1 MLIIEVK
8 GGLGNQMQQYALYRK
23 LLRLGREAKLD
34 LSWFD
39 ARNQAQM
46 LAPRRCE
53 LLDFAGLP
61 YEECTQEER
70 AALYGSDSSAGKL
83 SRRLHLPGKQAGKR
97 FCESRMYHPE
107 ILQMTDGWLDGYF
120 ACTKYYEDI
129 LDELRTLFVFPQSA
143 DEEVNARNRET
154 MLEMEDEETFSCAIH
169 LRRGDYLDAA
179 NAELLGGICTEEYY
193 RGAVAFVEK
202 MVQETQGGRA
212 IRFYVF
218 SDDPEFAR
226 ACSFGSRGEQVAVCD
241 WNTGRDSMLDMQL
254 MTHCSGVIAANST
267 FSFWGGRLNARE
279 PRILIRPLRH
289 RNNQIPDPDEMRDYW
304 KGWTLIERNGKV
316 VV

>member
-8 GGLGNQMQQYALYRK
+8 GGLGNQMQQYALYRR
-23 LLRLGREAKLD
+23 LLSLHKEAKLD

-39 ARNQAQM
+39 PENQAGM

-53 LLDFAGLP
+53 LLDFVGLP
-61 YEECTQEER
+61 YEVCTQEEKQ
-70 AALYGSDSSAGKL
+70 AIYGSDSAAGKL
-83 SRRLHLPGKQAGKR
+83 SRRLHLPGRQAGKR
-97 FCESRMYHPE
+97 FSESRMYHPE
-107 ILQMTDGWLDGYF
+107 IFRMTDGWLDGYF

-129 LDELRTLFVFPQSA
+129 LGELRELFVFPQSA
-143 DEEVNARNRET
+143 DEEVNAHNRET
-154 MLEMEDEETFSCAIH
+154 MLEMEDAYTFSCAIH

-193 RGAVAFVEK
+193 RGAVAFLEEA
-202 MVQETQGGRA
+202 VQATRSGRF
-212 IRFYVF
+212 IHFYVF

-226 ACSFGSRGEQVAVCD
+226 GCRFGSLGELVTVCD
-241 WNTGRDSMLDMQL
+241 WNTGRDSMLDIQL
-254 MTHCSGVIAANST
+254 MTHCNGVIAANST

-289 RNNQIPDPDEMRDYW
+289 RNNQIPDPEEMRDYW
-304 KGWTLIERNGKV
+304 KGWTLVERDGKV
-316 VV
+316 V